1 MQSPDELIPVYSSIT
16 NRYLFDASASS
27 LIADARFAVQRNR
40 RGNIRAARLKQSV
53 TPSSMGL
60 LDRSRTGQA
69 FEQAVPSGKVW
80 ALQGVIGS

>member
-16 NRYLFDASASS
+16 NRHLFDAPAAT
-27 LIADARFAVQRNR
+27 LLEARYELQRNR

-60 LDRSRTGQA
+60 LNRSRTGQA